1 MWGISYNYKTERL
14 ELEKGRRGLV
24 TRDWKAVAIQ
34 GAPTSTKKQKQKKKK
49 KTLSSS
55 YFPSPIGGNPA
66 GNQLAR
72 ERATIPKAW
81 SWRLVKITDIGDP

>member
-34 GAPTSTKKQKQKKKK
+34 GAPTSTKKQKNKKKEK
-49 KTLSSS
+49 EKNPVFLLLSFSHWRK
-55 YFPSPIGGNPA
+55 PSWKPA
-66 GNQLAR
+66 GKGTCHHPQGLELEACQNN
-72 ERATIPKAW
+72 
-81 SWRLVKITDIGDP
+81 